1 MNYLKKI
8 IIFFLIGISVNCEEI
23 TRINNNVRDDK
34 NWLSMEIE
42 KDEKIKILKTK
53 QKLSLCLKKYNLS
66 NFLVSNCS
74 LLIDKDK
81 IKEFNIKE
89 DELKNYSDEIKN
101 LVKQLDKK
109 MYLSK
114 GISVIPRTTTTD
126 LPETTFFNKKIIDS
140 EVIIYL
146 SKDFNY
152 YLDLHEYE
160 KMKKKM
166 EKIDDFQDKLKKIEK
181 VAEYIYSKKEEYKT
195 IINFNSN
202 FRIYSDL
209 SEYLNFSK
217 EVYFEDW
224 FLDTYYYSL
233 NEDLIKLYNL
243 LENNKK

>member
-1 MNYLKKI
+1 
-8 IIFFLIGISVNCEEI
+8 
-23 TRINNNVRDDK
+23 
-34 NWLSMEIE
+34 MEIE

-53 QKLSLCLKKYNLS
+53 QKLSLCLKEYNLS

-81 IKEFNIKE
+81 IKEFTIKE

-114 GISVIPRTTTTD
+114 GISVIPRITTTD
-126 LPETTFFNKKIIDS
+126 FPETTFFNKKIIDS

-195 IINFNSN
+195 IINFDSN
-202 FRIYSDL
+202 FSIYSDL

>member
-81 IKEFNIKE
+81 IKEFTIKE

-114 GISVIPRTTTTD
+114 GISVIPFRNTYFS
-126 LPETTFFNKKIIDS
+126 ETTFFYKKIIDS

-195 IINFNSN
+195 IINFDSN
-202 FRIYSDL
+202 FSIYSDL